1 LARVLTVI
9 MGPYRSRASTPQ
21 LPLQLTFNDQM
32 GFDQYHPGGNR
43 EAVSLLERCARG
55 EGEPFIYLWGEAGTG
70 KTHLLQACCRSA
82 HRAGDTV
89 ASLPLRELMAYPPDI
104 LQGLESVGLVCIDDI
119 QALCGNEPWELGVFH
134 CYNRLRDSGTRLIVA
149 SRLPPSRLPVRLK
162 DLRTRLAWGLT
173 LQLHPLDDEDKLRAL
188 QMRAR
193 HLGLE
198 LTTQVAR
205 FLLSRYPRDLPSL
218 WRLLDRLD
226 HATLAAK
233 RRLTIP
239 FLKQYLEERG

>member
-1 LARVLTVI
+1 
-9 MGPYRSRASTPQ
+9 MDPHPSQASTPQ
-21 LPLQLTFNDQM
+21 LPLKLTFNDQM
-32 GFDQYHPGGNR
+32 GFDQYHPGVNR
-43 EAVSLLERCARG
+43 EVVSVLERSARG
-55 EGEPFIYLWGEAGTG
+55 EGEPFVYLWGDQGTG
-70 KTHLLQACCRSA
+70 KTHLLQACCRSTYLA
-82 HRAGDTV
+82 SETV
-89 ASLPLRELMAYPPDI
+89 AYLPLPELVAHPPDI
-104 LQGLESVGLVCIDDI
+104 LQGLENVGLVCMDDI
-119 QALCGNEPWELGVFH
+119 QAIAGNGSWELGVFH

-149 SRLPPSRLPVRLK
+149 SRTPPSQLPIRLN

-173 LQLHPLDDEDKLRAL
+173 LQLHALDDEDKLRAL

-239 FLKQYLEERG
+239 FLKQYLEEQR

>member
-1 LARVLTVI
+1 ML
-9 MGPYRSRASTPQ
+9 SQ
-21 LPLQLTFNDQM
+21 LPLQLTFNDQP
-32 GFDQYHPGGNR
+32 GFEQFHPGSNR
-43 EAVSLLERCARG
+43 EVVAALQQCALG
-55 EGEPFIYLWGEAGTG
+55 EGEPFIYLWGDRGTG
-70 KTHLLQACCRSA
+70 KSHLLQACCRAA
-82 HRAGDTV
+82 HGAGNTV
-89 ASLPLRELMAYPPDI
+89 LYLPLAELRTHPPEL
-104 LQGLESVGLVCIDDI
+104 LQGLEHYGLVCIDTIEAIAADEHW
-119 QALCGNEPWELGVFH
+119 QREVFH
-134 CYNRLRDSGTRLIVA
+134 CFNRLRESGTRLVVA
-149 SRLPPSRLPVRLK
+149 SRLPPARLPICLN

-173 LQLHPLDDEDKLRAL
+173 LQLQPLGDEDKLSAL

-205 FLLSRYPRDLPSL
+205 FLLNRYPRDIPSL

-239 FLKQYLEERG
+239 FLKQYLEE